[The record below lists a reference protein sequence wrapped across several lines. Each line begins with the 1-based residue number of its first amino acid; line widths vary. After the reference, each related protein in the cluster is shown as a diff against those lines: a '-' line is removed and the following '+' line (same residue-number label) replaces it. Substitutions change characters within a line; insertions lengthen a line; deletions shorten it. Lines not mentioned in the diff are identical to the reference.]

1 MDTMLPS
8 APLARPPTRLRRT
21 RAGGVRRVATEHY
34 LRTDLPCGAA
44 ACKVCSLPDA
54 SPGVARGRVRGT
66 FWGPGP
72 EGGTGSASGGGGG
85 GGGRRAAKPRTVVY
99 VPSAAVVLRQIDLLE
114 CGLPPLSSVLFLQ
127 TVLKAVR
134 ASSAAVYARVTTLLT
149 EAAGTPLGAASD
161 VDDNGAPP
169 AAYALFSNEHVAG
182 AYVEREMGEADDAHD
197 GRLVNAAIEYLA
209 THWKPLHV
217 EPLLLVE
224 ASEAGAEGDGSIA
237 ALVRRWSG
245 AHPHLTELLAA
256 DEEADGGDGGGGGGP
271 VTSGRR
277 PPQLFADHLSEKA
290 VRAGVRA
297 GRLHVGTYR
306 VSEYDVREGTVAV
319 DLSGLGSR
327 GKGDRT
333 EVLIRG
339 RAAGNRAVDGDSV
352 VVELLPRSEWGVR
365 SSRAVEDVGAGT
377 GVGAEGE
384 VDTLGDGVGRNGEGG
399 ADSGAAASA
408 VAASPTGS
416 GRAAK
421 RKAAPCAAAS
431 AATVPL
437 PAAAS
442 TPSAAAATATMG
454 PPAVPKAEAATV
466 MPCAKVVA
474 IARRNWRPYCGSLAS
489 TTSAADGDRGL
500 FIPVNRKLPRVRI
513 RSRRLMELAG
523 QRLLLIMD
531 AWPRTASLPSGHI
544 VRELGTAGGLE
555 AETATILLEQEINT
569 APFSSA
575 ALATLPSADWVV
587 TPDHLRGRWDLRDVA
602 IASVDPPGCTDIDD
616 ALHYR
621 EIGGGKVEVGV
632 HIADVTAFISPGCA
646 LDVEAGVR
654 GTTVYLVDRRIE
666 MLPGVL
672 SGKLCSLMGNV
683 DRLAFSA
690 LLTLDAATGRVIDAV
705 FGRSVIHSKASLTY
719 EAAQNRIDAARARGA
734 PADAVDGSLL
744 GLAAMAAKLRAARIA
759 AGALTLASPEMRF
772 RLERETNEV
781 TDVTTAEHRETNAM
795 VEEFMLAANV
805 AVAARIHAT
814 FPHVALLR
822 RHPRPA
828 GEMFAPLLRAAAAAG
843 HSLDVSSS
851 KKLSDSLDAVAAAS
865 AESDPYLSTL
875 LRIVATRC
883 MSQAV
888 YFSAGSVDS
897 AEYLHYGLASPVY
910 THFTS
915 PIRRYAD
922 VIVHRLLAACIG
934 LAPLPDALA
943 SSARMQRAAEAI
955 NDRHRAAQFAG
966 RASGALHTKL
976 LIKRK
981 AVADEA
987 GRVLRVMENGVAV
1000 LVPRY
1005 GIEGVCY
1012 LSREDVEREAG
1023 DAGPAPTEW
1032 VDSYDEVRDVLT
1044 LNSGRSLRV
1053 LDTVRVGVVV
1063 KEVADRADR
1072 VVFSLL
1078 PRRQ

>member
-1 MDTMLPS
+1 M
-8 APLARPPTRLRRT
+8 
-21 RAGGVRRVATEHY
+21 
-34 LRTDLPCGAA
+34 
-44 ACKVCSLPDA
+44 
-54 SPGVARGRVRGT
+54 
-66 FWGPGP
+66 
-72 EGGTGSASGGGGG
+72 
-85 GGGRRAAKPRTVVY
+85 VVY

-114 CGLPPLSSVLFLQ
+114 SGLPPLSSVLFLQ

-149 EAAGTPLGAASD
+149 EGAGGLLGTANDSD
-161 VDDNGAPP
+161 SNGTPP

-182 AYVEREMGEADDAHD
+182 AYVEREVGEADDAHD
-197 GRLVNAAIEYLA
+197 GRLVSAAIEYLA
-209 THWKPLHV
+209 THWRPLHLK
-217 EPLLLVE
+217 PLLLVE
-224 ASEAGAEGDGSIA
+224 GSQAGVGKVDGSIA
-237 ALVRRWSG
+237 ALVRRWSSV
-245 AHPHLTELLAA
+245 HPHLTELLAA
-256 DEEADGGDGGGGGGP
+256 DEDADGGDGSGGSGA
-271 VTSGRR
+271 VASSGRR

-352 VVELLPRSEWGVR
+352 VVELLPRSEWGGR

-384 VDTLGDGVGRNGEGG
+384 VDTLDDDMGHNGEGVAG
-399 ADSGAAASA
+399 GAAAVPPA
-408 VAASPTGS
+408 PEGS
-416 GRAAK
+416 GRSAK
-421 RKAAPCAAAS
+421 RKGAPGAAGAAVTVSVATAS
-431 AATVPL
+431 G
-437 PAAAS
+437 
-442 TPSAAAATATMG
+442 TPSAAAATATIG
-454 PPAVPKAEAATV
+454 PPAVPMAEAATV

-531 AWPRTASLPSGHI
+531 AWPRTASLPSGHV

-575 ALATLPSADWVV
+575 ALATLPPADWVV

-621 EIGGGKVEVGV
+621 EMGGGKVEVGV

-666 MLPGVL
+666 MLPGIL

-690 LLTLDAATGRVIDAV
+690 LLTLDAATGRVIDSV

-719 EAAQNRIDAARARGA
+719 EAAQNRIDAARARGS
-734 PADAVDGSLL
+734 PADAVDESLL

-843 HSLDVSSS
+843 YSLDVSSS

-865 AESDPYLSTL
+865 AESDPYLNTL

-987 GRVLRVMENGVAV
+987 ARVLRVMENGVAV

-1023 DAGPAPTEW
+1023 DAGPPPTEW
-1032 VDSYDEVRDVLT
+1032 VESYDEVRDVLT
-1044 LNSGRSLRV
+1044 LNSGRTLQV
-1053 LDTVRVGVVV
+1053 LDTVRISVVV

-1072 VVFSLL
+1072 TVFSLL
-1078 PRRQ
+1078 PLRQ

>member
-1 MDTMLPS
+1 MDAAMDVAMDSGGPA
-8 APLARPPTRLRRT
+8 APLARPPTRIRRS

-34 LRTDLPCGAA
+34 LRSDLPCGAA
-44 ACKVCSLPDA
+44 ACTTCPRPDA
-54 SPGVARGRVRGT
+54 SPGAARGRVAGVP
-66 FWGPGP
+66 WGPP
-72 EGGTGSASGGGGG
+72 GGGGG
-85 GGGRRAAKPRTVVY
+85 GKSARSVVY
-99 VPSAAVVLRQIDLLE
+99 VPTAAVVLRQIDLLE
-114 CGLPPLSSVLFLQ
+114 CGLPPLGAVLFLQ

-134 ASSAAVYARVTTLLT
+134 STSAAVYARVTTLLT
-149 EAAGTPLGAASD
+149 EPPVAPAAAAAAPDGAR
-161 VDDNGAPP
+161 PP
-169 AAYALFSNEHVAG
+169 AYALFSNEHAAG
-182 AYVEREMGEADDAHD
+182 AYVERAAGEADDAHD
-197 GRLVNAAIEYLA
+197 GRLVAAAVDYLTA
-209 THWKPLHV
+209 HWAPTRTA
-217 EPLLLVE
+217 PALLTDGGE
-224 ASEAGAEGDGSIA
+224 ADASSAA
-237 ALVRRWSG
+237 ALVRRWAG
-245 AHPHLTELLAA
+245 VHPHLTELLALA
-256 DEEADGGDGGGGGGP
+256 EEEGEGDPVSAAAAAAAAAAPGGGG
-271 VTSGRR
+271 R
-277 PPQLFADHLSEKA
+277 PPQLFADHLGVKA

-306 VSEYDVREGTVAV
+306 VAEYDVREGTVAV
-319 DLSGLGSR
+319 DLSGVGAA
-327 GKGDRT
+327 GTGDRT

-352 VVELLPRSEWGVR
+352 VIELLPRSEWGGR
-365 SSRAVEDVGAGT
+365 SSRAVEGVGAGT

-384 VDTLGDGVGRNGEGG
+384 VDTLDEDGDGGGGGGGGGDDGGDAPSAGGKKAKASSPAAGGR
-399 ADSGAAASA
+399 
-408 VAASPTGS
+408 P
-416 GRAAK
+416 AK
-421 RKAAPCAAAS
+421 RKA
-431 AATVPL
+431 T
-437 PAAAS
+437 PAAGAG
-442 TPSAAAATATMG
+442 TPPAAPATATTA
-454 PPAVPKAEAATV
+454 PPAVPAADAAPAL
-466 MPCAKVVA
+466 PCAKVVA

-500 FIPVNRKLPRVRI
+500 FIPVNRKLPRVRV
-513 RSRRLMELAG
+513 RSRRLMELVG

-531 AWPRTASLPSGHI
+531 AWPRTSSLPSGHV

-569 APFSSA
+569 APFSAA
-575 ALATLPSADWVV
+575 ALATLPPAGWAVTADHV
-587 TPDHLRGRWDLRDVA
+587 RGRWDLRDVP

-621 EIGGGKVEVGV
+621 EVGGGKVEVGV
-632 HIADVTAFISPGCA
+632 HIADVTAFVSPGSA
-646 LDVEAGVR
+646 LDVEAGAR

-672 SGKLCSLMGNV
+672 SGNLCSLMGNV

-690 LLTLDAATGRVIDAV
+690 LLTLDAATGRVVDAV
-705 FGRSVIHSKASLTY
+705 FGRSVIHSKAALTY
-719 EAAQNRIDAARARGA
+719 EAAQRRIDAARAAGG

-781 TDVTTAEHRETNAM
+781 TDVTAAEQRETNAM

-828 GEMFAPLLRAAAAAG
+828 GEMFAPLLRAAASAG
-843 HSLDVSSS
+843 FALDVSSS
-851 KKLSDSLDAVAAAS
+851 KKLSDSLDAVAASS
-865 AESDPYLSTL
+865 AAADPYLSTL

-934 LAPLPDALA
+934 LAPLPDGLA
-943 SSARMQRAAEAI
+943 ASARMQRAAEAI

-987 GRVLRVMENGVAV
+987 ARVLRVMENGVAV

-1005 GIEGVCY
+1005 GIEGVVY
-1012 LSREDVEREAG
+1012 LTREDVEREAG
-1023 DAGPAPTEW
+1023 EAGAAERATEW
-1032 VDSYDEVRDVLT
+1032 VDAYDEAHEALT
-1044 LNSGRSLRV
+1044 LNSGRTLRV
-1053 LDTVRVGVVV
+1053 LDTVRVSVVV

-1072 VVFSLL
+1072 TVFSLL
-1078 PRRQ
+1078 PQSK

>member
-1 MDTMLPS
+1 MDTALPS
-8 APLARPPTRLRRT
+8 APLARPPTRLRRS

-44 ACKVCSLPDA
+44 ACPVCSLPDA

-66 FWGPGP
+66 LWGPGP
-72 EGGTGSASGGGGG
+72 AGGGDRGGSSG

-149 EAAGTPLGAASD
+149 EAAGTPLGAVSD
-161 VDDNGAPP
+161 ADDNSTPP

-182 AYVEREMGEADDAHD
+182 AYVEREVGEADDAHD
-197 GRLVNAAIEYLA
+197 GRLVSSAIEYLA
-209 THWKPLHV
+209 THWQSLHL

-224 ASEAGAEGDGSIA
+224 GSEAGAEEGDGSVA

-256 DEEADGGDGGGGGGP
+256 DEEADGADGGSGVGP
-271 VTSGRR
+271 ITSSGRR
-277 PPQLFADHLSEKA
+277 PPQLFTDHLSEKA

-327 GKGDRT
+327 GKGGRT

-352 VVELLPRSEWGVR
+352 VVELLPRSEWGGR

-384 VDTLGDGVGRNGEGG
+384 VDTLDDDAALKGEGG
-399 ADSGAAASA
+399 GGAGAAASA
-408 VAASPTGS
+408 AASSTTGG
-416 GRAAK
+416 GRATK
-421 RKAAPCAAAS
+421 RKAAPGAAAA
-431 AATVPL
+431 AATVPAAI
-437 PAAAS
+437 AAA

-454 PPAVPKAEAATV
+454 PPAVPMAEAGTV

-523 QRLLLIMD
+523 QRLLLVMD
-531 AWPRTASLPSGHI
+531 AWPRTASLPSGHV
-544 VRELGTAGGLE
+544 VRELGAAGGLE

-569 APFSSA
+569 SPFSSA
-575 ALATLPSADWVV
+575 ALATLPPADWVV

-621 EIGGGKVEVGV
+621 EIGDGKVEVGV
-632 HIADVTAFISPGCA
+632 HIADVTAFISSGCA

-690 LLTLDAATGRVIDAV
+690 LLTLDASTGRVIDSV

-744 GLAAMAAKLRAARIA
+744 GLAAMAAKLHAARIA

-805 AVAARIHAT
+805 AVASRIHAT

-865 AESDPYLSTL
+865 AKSDPYLSTL

-1023 DAGPAPTEW
+1023 DTGPAPTEW

-1053 LDTVRVGVVV
+1053 LDTVRVSVVV